1 MATNLHR
8 SRAALSAPSILL
20 ACAVLL
26 ALPLAS
32 CAEAKKAVTDSPNP
46 TLASAS
52 IKVGPAQVLAEI
64 ARTETQ
70 RERGLMFRT
79 TLADGAGMLFV
90 FDKDERLSFWM
101 MNTKLP
107 LSLAYI
113 SSDGS
118 IRQIVDLEPQSL
130 ASVQAERSVRY
141 ALEVPRGWFGRA
153 GVRVG
158 DIVRLADGGELDG
171 IGPGD

>member
-1 MATNLHR
+1 M
-8 SRAALSAPSILL
+8 
-20 ACAVLL
+20 
-26 ALPLAS
+26 
-32 CAEAKKAVTDSPNP
+32 K
-46 TLASAS
+46 
-52 IKVGPAQVLAEI
+52 
-64 ARTETQ
+64 
-70 RERGLMFRT
+70 
-79 TLADGAGMLFV
+79 
-90 FDKDERLSFWM
+90 
-101 MNTKLP
+101 NTRLP